1 VSELRHTYAE
11 LVALQQQ
18 LVQAVADEFGLE
30 PLFSSVLET
39 RNVVELGVVAVTP
52 QQQAAIQGRYGD
64 AVELTA
70 GLQPVD

>member
-11 LVALQQQ
+11 LVALQQE
-18 LVQAVADEFGLE
+18 LIPTVAEELGLQ

-39 RNVVELGVVAVTP
+39 SNVVELGVVAMTP
-52 QQQAAIQGRYGD
+52 MQEAAVRERYGD
-64 AVELTA
+64 AVEVTA